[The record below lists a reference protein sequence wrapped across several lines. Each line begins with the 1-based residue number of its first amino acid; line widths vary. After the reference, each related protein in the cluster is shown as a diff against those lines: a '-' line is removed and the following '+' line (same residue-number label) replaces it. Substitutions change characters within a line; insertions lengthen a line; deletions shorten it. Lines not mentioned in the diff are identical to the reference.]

1 MEKQFEKLSL
11 DDFDPQFIQYTIKTK
26 SCEDQKICLPLPK
39 DINFL
44 IKLNTMK
51 NQISFDEETFK
62 KFIKSN
68 NIIDLTLMDSI
79 QNINILKSVLFFLGG
94 INTETLDIGDIYN
107 YLPDTDL
114 LEPIDEN
121 YFQNMKDFFSYV
133 DINKKYILELIKTKD
148 LNNFFESLKNLGFSI
163 EKNKDNLLYTT
174 IKTFVMN
181 KDKIYIII
189 APSDNFWIKSDKN
202 VIGNVQYNQKLNN
215 ITNVFYNKEFIVN
228 FFNKIIKHHRC
239 NFGFIS
245 SMLHKNLHNV
255 IEGFTLTYMKE
266 IGEVNLKDFA
276 KIDQKYQI
284 NLNEGKNQVPIF
296 LRDFNKIKEY
306 ILRVMKRD
314 CFNET
319 NILILDAE
327 PTKIS
332 ENTMDNSIVVKLF
345 NEENIL
351 NEEKKEKR
359 KELEN
364 KVIDYCFELLEE
376 CVEDIRAYI
385 KKNPLNL

>member
-163 EKNKDNLLYTT
+163 EKNKDNFCIQLL
-174 IKTFVMN
+174 
-181 KDKIYIII
+181 
-189 APSDNFWIKSDKN
+189 
-202 VIGNVQYNQKLNN
+202 KL
-215 ITNVFYNKEFIVN
+215 
-228 FFNKIIKHHRC
+228 
-239 NFGFIS
+239 
-245 SMLHKNLHNV
+245 ML
-255 IEGFTLTYMKE
+255 
-266 IGEVNLKDFA
+266 
-276 KIDQKYQI
+276 
-284 NLNEGKNQVPIF
+284 
-296 LRDFNKIKEY
+296 
-306 ILRVMKRD
+306 
-314 CFNET
+314 
-319 NILILDAE
+319 
-327 PTKIS
+327 
-332 ENTMDNSIVVKLF
+332 
-345 NEENIL
+345 
-351 NEEKKEKR
+351 
-359 KELEN
+359 
-364 KVIDYCFELLEE
+364 
-376 CVEDIRAYI
+376 
-385 KKNPLNL
+385 

>member
-11 DDFDPQFIQYTIKTK
+11 DDFNPQFIQYTIKTK

-174 IKTFVMN
+174 IKSYVMN

-215 ITNVFYNKEFIVN
+215 ITNVFYNKDFIVN

>member
-1 MEKQFEKLSL
+1 
-11 DDFDPQFIQYTIKTK
+11 
-26 SCEDQKICLPLPK
+26 
-39 DINFL
+39 
-44 IKLNTMK
+44 
-51 NQISFDEETFK
+51 
-62 KFIKSN
+62 
-68 NIIDLTLMDSI
+68 
-79 QNINILKSVLFFLGG
+79 
-94 INTETLDIGDIYN
+94 
-107 YLPDTDL
+107 
-114 LEPIDEN
+114 
-121 YFQNMKDFFSYV
+121 
-133 DINKKYILELIKTKD
+133 
-148 LNNFFESLKNLGFSI
+148 
-163 EKNKDNLLYTT
+163 
-174 IKTFVMN
+174 
-181 KDKIYIII
+181 
-189 APSDNFWIKSDKN
+189 
-202 VIGNVQYNQKLNN
+202 
-215 ITNVFYNKEFIVN
+215 
-228 FFNKIIKHHRC
+228 
-239 NFGFIS
+239 
-245 SMLHKNLHNV
+245 MLHKNLHNV

-266 IGEVNLKDFA
+266 IGEVNLKDLA

-345 NEENIL
+345 NEENIV

>member
-11 DDFDPQFIQYTIKTK
+11 DDFDPQFTQYTIKTK
-26 SCEDQKICLPLPK
+26 SCEDQKICLPFPK
-39 DINFL
+39 DISFL
-44 IKLNTMK
+44 IKLNTIK

-174 IKTFVMN
+174 IKTYVMN

-215 ITNVFYNKEFIVN
+215 ITNVFYNKDFIVN
-228 FFNKIIKHHRC
+228 FFNKIIKHPRC

-266 IGEVNLKDFA
+266 IGEVNLKDLA

-351 NEEKKEKR
+351 NEERKEKR

>member
-1 MEKQFEKLSL
+1 MEKQLENLSL
-11 DDFDPQFIQYTIKTK
+11 ENFNPEFIQYTIKTK

-39 DINFL
+39 DINYL
-44 IKLNTMK
+44 IKLNTIK
-51 NQISFDEETFK
+51 NLISFDEETFE
-62 KFIKSN
+62 KFIKPN
-68 NIIDLTLMDSI
+68 NILDLTLIDSI

-114 LEPIDEN
+114 LDPIDEN

-133 DINKKYILELIKTKD
+133 DINKKYILELIKTKE
-148 LNNFFESLKNLGFSI
+148 LNNFFDSLENLGFSI
-163 EKNKDNLLYTT
+163 EKTKDNLLYTT
-174 IKTFVMN
+174 IKTYVMN
-181 KDKIYIII
+181 KDKIFIII
-189 APSDNFWIKSDKN
+189 APSDNFWLKSDKQI
-202 VIGNVQYNQKLNN
+202 IGKYQYNQKLNN
-215 ITNVFYNKEFIVN
+215 ITNIFYNKEFIVE
-228 FFNKIIKHHRC
+228 FFNKIVKHPRC

-245 SMLHKNLHNV
+245 SMIHKNLHNV
-255 IEGFTLTYMKE
+255 IEGFALTYIKD
-266 IGEVNLKDFA
+266 IKEVNLRDFA

-306 ILRVMKRD
+306 ILRVMRKD

-332 ENTMDNSIVVKLF
+332 ENTEDNSIVVRLF
-345 NEENIL
+345 NEENIE
-351 NEEKKEKR
+351 NEEKSEKR
-359 KELEN
+359 KELQN
-364 KVIDYCFELLEE
+364 KV
-376 CVEDIRAYI
+376 
-385 KKNPLNL
+385 

>member
-62 KFIKSN
+62 KFIKPN

-174 IKTFVMN
+174 IKTYVMN

-215 ITNVFYNKEFIVN
+215 ITNVFYNKDFIVN

-345 NEENIL
+345 NEENIV